1 MSKPEDEPENAP
13 MRRRQL
19 LLAASGAGLALGAP
33 AAASVLLGCRSR
45 TPVESEAPTQ
55 TAAAS
60 APNSNAASAAGADA
74 AQSAAILELVK
85 LGKPPWKTFDP
96 FLFCVH
102 HDDAYPRGN
111 DVLGPAESLSGRAI
125 GNDFEGRDGWRMYHG
140 HVVPGF
146 PRHPHRG
153 FETVTVTR
161 KGYID
166 HSDSMGATAR
176 YGNGDVQ
183 WMTAGSGIVHA
194 EMFPLLDGAAPNP
207 AELFQIWIN
216 LPAANKFVPPHFSMF
231 WQQAVPRHRFV
242 DSAGRST
249 DVVCVAGVWG
259 ELRRPAPPPNSWASR
274 AGSDVAIWSLRMD
287 PGARLTLPVASAG
300 ANRTLYFFRG
310 GTLAVAS
317 RQLDSKVLVRL
328 NPELAVELVNGSEES
343 EVLLL
348 QGQPIAEPVV
358 SYGPFVMN
366 DKEQIRQAFADYKQ
380 TGFGGWPWADDAPV
394 HARTEGRFAVHA
406 DGRREKA

>member
-1 MSKPEDEPENAP
+1 MSNPFDEAENLP
-13 MRRRQL
+13 VGRRQL
-19 LLAASGAGLALGAP
+19 LLAASGAGLALASGTAG
-33 AAASVLLGCRSR
+33 SVLLGCRSK
-45 TPVESEAPTQ
+45 TTAPHAPNVSGEQ
-55 TAAAS
+55 TAQSSQAAARARANPAES
-60 APNSNAASAAGADA
+60 P
-74 AQSAAILELVK
+74 ILQVSE

-111 DVLGPAESLSGRAI
+111 AGLGPAESLSGRAI

-161 KGYID
+161 KGHID
-166 HSDSMGATAR
+166 HSDSLGATAR

-194 EMFPLLDGAAPNP
+194 EMFPLLDSSAPNP
-207 AELFQIWIN
+207 TELFQIWIN
-216 LPAANKFVPPHFSMF
+216 LPAASKFVPPHFSMF
-231 WQQAVPRHRFV
+231 WQHSVPRHQIV
-242 DSAGRST
+242 DAAGRSSE
-249 DVVCVAGVWG
+249 VVCVAGTWG
-259 ELRRPAPPPNSWASR
+259 EQRPPAPPPNSWAAR
-274 AGSDVAIWSLRMD
+274 PETEVAIWSLRLSA
-287 PGARLTLPVASAG
+287 GARLNLPTAG
-300 ANRTLYFFRG
+300 AGTNRTLYFFRG
-310 GTLAVAS
+310 SSLQVAG

-328 NPELAVELVNGSEES
+328 QPDAPLELVNGESES

-348 QGQPIAEPVV
+348 QGKPIAEPVV

-380 TGFGGWPWADDAPV
+380 TGFGGWPWPDDAPV
-394 HARTEGRFAVHA
+394 HARSEGRFAVHA